1 MEILMTKIV
10 IFTTFL
16 GLILGFTHRNE
27 YINIATIEN
36 TNFDT
41 IPSNLAI
48 YGAQVFKENKCQR
61 CHKLTTDGKKRLI
74 SLDGVGGKYPAS
86 WFYNLL
92 IDPKAMIPKTR
103 MPSFASLFD
112 KALDNSKF
120 EAMLVMKDK
129 SDWTQTVDSKWEQLN
144 LEVDKLKTSIKQDL
158 NGKGEELSSEGLALI
173 AYLQSIPT
181 SPLLVAQYEKENLL
195 REIELA
201 KHEVEFQ
208 KVLNKEPSVITDIAN
223 KPLKSDMKI
232 GKKLYIENCGVCHGQ
247 EGQGTIGPNLTD
259 DYWIDGNDSY
269 SIAKSIIVGKPEYG
283 MLAFRNQLNPQEIG
297 QITAYLRS
305 IKETNHPDGKAGQE
319 KRIE

>member
-1 MEILMTKIV
+1 MVKIV
-10 IFTTFL
+10 VFIILL
-16 GLILGFTHRNE
+16 GLILGFTHRTE
-27 YINIATIEN
+27 YVIIATIEN

-41 IPSNLAI
+41 LPSNLAI

-74 SLDGVGGKYPAS
+74 SLDGVGGKYPDS

-103 MPSFASLFD
+103 MPSFVSLFD
-112 KALDNSKF
+112 KALDKSKF

-129 SDWTQTVDSKWEQLN
+129 SDWTQTVDLKWEQLN
-144 LEVDKLKTSIKQDL
+144 LEVDKLKTSIKHDL

-223 KPLKSDMKI
+223 KPLKSDIKI

-247 EGQGTIGPNLTD
+247 DGQGTIGPNLTD
-259 DYWIDGNDSY
+259 DFWLDGNDSY

-297 QITAYLRS
+297 QIMSYMTTLYG
-305 IKETNHPDGKAGQE
+305 TNPPNGKAAQG
-319 KRIE
+319 KRME